1 MQAFEIGMNEAGQRL
16 DKYLG
21 KLMPSAPKGFLY
33 KMLRK
38 KNIVLNDR
46 KAEGSEKT
54 QLGDVVK
61 LYLADDTIRQM
72 RRART
77 EGRSLSV
84 SAGSQSADQDRSKVK
99 NNALQ
104 KKISREEVSS
114 LEILYQ
120 DEHVMLVNKPQ
131 GILSQKSVP
140 TDVSMVELIISYLT
154 ERGFLSEEQLKTFHP
169 SVVNRL
175 DRNTSGIL
183 CAGISLP
190 GSQALSA
197 LFRDRTM
204 KKEYL
209 CVVKG
214 CLKRDMH
221 LKGYLVKNHKTNQVQ
236 IFNEPPKDL
245 EAAYIETFFT
255 PLYTGEQYTLLCAD
269 LITGRSHQIRA
280 HLASIGHPI
289 VGDTKYGDA
298 QINRIMKKSYGISC
312 QCLHA
317 WRMTFPV
324 LSGALEG
331 LSEKQIAAPVPE
343 QFQKLLEGEHLSWRP
358 GPAEA

>member
-21 KLMPSAPKGFLY
+21 KLMPSAPKSFLY

-46 KAEGSEKT
+46 KAEGNEKT
-54 QLGDVVK
+54 QVGDVVK

-72 RRART
+72 REPQADVQYQKPYKENKGT
-77 EGRSLSV
+77 GKAKADNAKRS
-84 SAGSQSADQDRSKVK
+84 GKQSEL
-99 NNALQ
+99 LQ
-104 KKISREEVSS
+104 LHV
-114 LEILYQ
+114 LYQ

-140 TDVSMVELIISYLT
+140 EDVSMVELIIEYLLDT
-154 ERGFLSEEQLKTFHP
+154 GHINTEQLKTFHP

-190 GSQALSA
+190 GSQSMSE
-197 LFRDRTM
+197 LFRIRTM

-214 CLKRDMH
+214 CLKQNMH
-221 LKGYLVKNHKTNQVQ
+221 LMGYLIKNHQTNQVQ
-236 IFNEPPKDL
+236 IFKERPETSD
-245 EAAYIETFFT
+245 AAYIETVFT
-255 PLYTGEQYTLLCAD
+255 PLCSGTHYTLLCVD

-324 LSGALEG
+324 LSGALAG